1 MKKVLL
7 ALLLAITG
15 GVYAEDIVLEE
26 DGANT
31 HQGKQPVQVCREVHT
46 DATGKRILGA
56 VVGGVIGHQFGK
68 GSGNTAATVA
78 GAAIGARA
86 AKKRAQTNPEVECHT
101 EYR

>member
-1 MKKVLL
+1 M
-7 ALLLAITG
+7 ALSLAITG

-26 DGANT
+26 DEANT
-31 HQGKQPVQVCREVHT
+31 HQGKQPVQVCWKVHT
-46 DATGKRILGA
+46 DATGKRIFGA
-56 VVGGVIGHQFGK
+56 VVGGVLAMFSK

-86 AKKRAQTNPEVECHT
+86 AKKHAQNNPGVECHT